1 MSKQRIV
8 PVDQELTFSPDEI
21 IVSKTDKTGRILYAN
36 DVFCRLAEMQTAD
49 VLGQPHSIIRHPDMP
64 RAIFKLLWDSIG
76 AGREI
81 FALIKNMSATGKY
94 YWVVAH
100 VTPSSDS
107 AGNVLGYHSNRRSP
121 ARAAVQEIIPL
132 YRELKAEEA
141 RHEDRRA
148 GLEASFALLQSKL
161 KAAGKSYDEFIWGVG
176 GSSV

>member
-1 MSKQRIV
+1 MAKQKVI

-21 IVSKTDKTGRILYAN
+21 IVSKTDSTGKILYAN
-36 DVFCRLAEMQTAD
+36 DVFCRLAEMGTTD
-49 VLGQPHSIIRHPDMP
+49 VIGMPHSIIRHPDMP

-100 VTPSSDS
+100 VTPSLDKD
-107 AGNVLGYHSNRRSP
+107 GKIIGYHSNRR
-121 ARAAVQEIIPL
+121 AASKQSVAEIIPL

-141 RHEDRRA
+141 KHSDRRA
-148 GLEASFALLQSKL
+148 GLEASNALLTAKL
-161 KAAGKSYDEFIWGVG
+161 EAVGKSYDEFIWGVG
-176 GSSV
+176 ESRV